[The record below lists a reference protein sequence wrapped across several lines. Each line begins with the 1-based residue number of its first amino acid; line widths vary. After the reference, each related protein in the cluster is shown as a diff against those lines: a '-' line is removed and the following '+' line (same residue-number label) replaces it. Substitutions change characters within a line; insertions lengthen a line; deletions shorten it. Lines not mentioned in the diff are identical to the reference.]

1 MWAHGPLHA
10 AVGGT
15 LDCLVTSQSVPCN
28 LEVLSFVL
36 MFMSY
41 LRASDRVKPAV
52 AIGVGLGG
60 LALGLLVGILGAWLF
75 LSAWLFVKGQC
86 KKKLKSI
93 CIALPSR
100 VSSPHGSPLDID
112 DGQGTSVMYQPT
124 TSSLGMLARS
134 LESPVGSFTMPGEN
148 HTRHVYEPQFRTPE
162 YAPIS
167 ATQPAPSSQVYV
179 VHRDNQ
185 RSPITLYHTDGGSRI
200 VELPP
205 SYPPS
210 PSGQRAAL
218 SDVSSSS
225 PSRTGEATSD
235 VEAIPSERPLEP
247 QRRPGQIRKHL
258 RGPS

>member
-10 AVGGT
+10 AVGGA
-15 LDCLVTSQSVPCN
+15 LDCLVGNATSQSVPCN
-28 LEVLSFVL
+28 LEVLSLVL

-41 LRASDRVKPAV
+41 LRASDRVKPTV
-52 AIGVGLGG
+52 TIGVGLGG

-75 LSAWLFVKGQC
+75 LKSQY
-86 KKKLKSI
+86 KKKLKSA

-100 VSSPHGSPLDID
+100 VPSPHGSPLD

-134 LESPVGSFTMPGEN
+134 IESQVGSEN
-148 HTRHVYEPQFRTPE
+148 HTRHVYEPQSRTPE

-167 ATQPAPSSQVYV
+167 ATQPAPPSQVYV

-185 RSPITLYHTDGGSRI
+185 RSPITLYHTDGGSHI

-235 VEAIPSERPLEP
+235 VETLPPERPLEP
-247 QRRPGQIRKHL
+247 QRRPGQIRKNL